1 MARRATLLPY
11 DFEERDGYW
20 VLSTARAFERAMNDE
35 LAPHRITYRQWQVLV
50 CLAHQGELSHVEV
63 ARLLGIEAP
72 TLTGVIGRMERDGW
86 IGRTPCPGD
95 RRRKLLRPMP
105 RVGPVW
111 KRMVACARRVRARAA
126 RGLAPKRAL
135 AMRAT
140 LAILRDNLTAGP
152 SARETD

>member
-1 MARRATLLPY
+1 MPRRSTLLPY
-11 DFEERDGYW
+11 DFDESDGYW

-50 CLAHQGELSHVEV
+50 CLAHQGQLSQVEV

-86 IGRTPCPGD
+86 IGRAACPGD
-95 RRRKLLRPMP
+95 RRKKLLRPMP
-105 RVGPVW
+105 RVAPVW

-126 RGLAPKRAL
+126 RRLAPQRVRTMRTMLA
-135 AMRAT
+135 AMRENLAT
-140 LAILRDNLTAGP
+140 PP
-152 SARETD
+152 STREID